1 MNYLQRT
8 ALYTSTTLA
17 ILSAGCNSGQII
29 DGYKVERTS
38 SETVFVHS
46 DRTDPAEGGFF
57 PVILID
63 KGNDGT
69 IDSKTHYVGTPL
81 RGFINDNKV
90 TEAER
95 RAVEDISKRL

>member
-8 ALYTSTTLA
+8 ALYASTTLA

-29 DGYKVERTS
+29 DGYEVERTA
-38 SETVFVHS
+38 SETVFIRS
-46 DRTDPAEGGFF
+46 DRTDSQHGFF

-69 IDSKTHYVGTPL
+69 IDSKTHYIGTPL
-81 RGFINDNKV
+81 RGFINDSKV

-95 RAVEDISKRL
+95 RAVADIS